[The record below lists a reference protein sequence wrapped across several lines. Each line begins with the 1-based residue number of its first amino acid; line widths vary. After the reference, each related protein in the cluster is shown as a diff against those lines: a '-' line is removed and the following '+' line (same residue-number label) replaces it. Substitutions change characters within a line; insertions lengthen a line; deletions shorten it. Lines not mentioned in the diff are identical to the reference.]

1 MTQLLLFF
9 TLATILNIPDKYT
22 DFWRILRTNF
32 QNVTFW
38 GKIRCFYLCML
49 SFTWL
54 FAWENKWECRTWFLF
69 WEDLKFMSDNRRLL
83 NCHRRWYSHSVQWVC
98 RPRLAYA
105 SVICEFKKNCFFW
118 FLLDCGNLNVWMMWC
133 SIWPQCSLYFFTN
146 CLNLFDKRF
155 IFRFLFTN

>member
-98 RPRLAYA
+98 TCRP
-105 SVICEFKKNCFFW
+105 VTVWFVNFKKL
-118 FLLDCGNLNVWMMWC
+118 FLLIFVGLWK
-133 SIWPQCSLYFFTN
+133 LE
-146 CLNLFDKRF
+146 CLNDVIFNLATMFF
-155 IFRFLFTN
+155 IFFHKLPQFVW